1 MSKKKKK
8 SQARRNRRDRKKE
21 PAKKE
26 TEKEAAD
33 PTTTA
38 QAPTP
43 VDETAERKRAHST
56 GPTAIATG
64 TKNPESEESAE
75 LKKALKFPR
84 IESWIAD
91 LSSPWSKW
99 PLMPAGKQHGVG
111 WVVALCFVVAAS

>member
-1 MSKKKKK
+1 MSKKKK
-8 SQARRNRRDRKKE
+8 SQARRNRLDPKKE

-26 TEKEAAD
+26 KEAAN

-38 QAPTP
+38 QAPTSA
-43 VDETAERKRAHST
+43 DETAERKRANST
-56 GPTAIATG
+56 DPTAIATVGG
-64 TKNPESEESAE
+64 TKNPESAD